1 LHWPRVSMIF
11 YIWLSVIKPLSV
23 VTRINVKQT
32 EIEVKKSIVIIWLI
46 LLFSA
51 IGALF
56 WYNEW
61 VYHLP
66 TPIPKNYKPVD
77 QGKLIKLS
85 GALEADHSK
94 PLFLHFFNPDCPC
107 SRFNIS
113 NFKLLVKQYGRQV
126 KFVIIVMNNKF
137 YTAKQIQDKF
147 DLDVPVL
154 FDASI
159 AVSCGV
165 YSTPQAVLLDAGH
178 KLYYRGNYNSSRYC
192 TDEKTSFAKIAI
204 AGLLNNHARLV
215 FNPLALRAYGC
226 SLPNCKR

>member
-1 LHWPRVSMIF
+1 M
-11 YIWLSVIKPLSV
+11 
-23 VTRINVKQT
+23 
-32 EIEVKKSIVIIWLI
+32 

-51 IGALF
+51 VGALF

-66 TPIPKNYKPVD
+66 TPVPENYKPVS

-107 SRFNIS
+107 SRFNIT
-113 NFKLLVKQYGRQV
+113 NFKSLVKQYGRQV
-126 KFVIIVMNNKF
+126 DFVIVVMNNKR
-137 YTAKQIQDKF
+137 YTANEIQNKF
-147 DLDVPVL
+147 DLNVPVL

-165 YSTPQAVLLDAGH
+165 YSTPQAVLLDTEH

-192 TDEKTSFAKIAI
+192 TDEKTSYAKIAI
-204 AGLLNNHARLV
+204 VGLLHNHTKIK
-215 FNPLALRAYGC
+215 FNQLALRAYGC
-226 SLPNCKR
+226 RLPNCNQ